1 MAVIARGP
9 AVPQDA
15 GDVGGAAMAKPKIRG
30 YAFGT
35 SAVPRSP
42 VSLAEFELMKETA
55 LFGDDDVR
63 YLHMSRAVLE
73 DQVDD
78 LLVAWYSYIRST
90 PHILHAFV
98 DRTTGVAD
106 EAYLAAVRR
115 RFRQW
120 VLDTAAAD
128 YGRAW
133 LDWQDEIG
141 RRHHRTGKNVTD
153 GASAAAIVPFRY
165 LPTMMYAMLA
175 TLRPFLARKGS
186 SAQDV
191 EGMHAAWT
199 KSLVLQVTLWC
210 RLYVKDGD
218 Y

>member
-1 MAVIARGP
+1 MARPRIP
-9 AVPQDA
+9 
-15 GDVGGAAMAKPKIRG
+15 G

-35 SAVPRSP
+35 GAVPRSP

-55 LFGDDDVR
+55 LFGEDDVR
-63 YLHMSRAVLE
+63 YLRMSRFVLE

-78 LLVAWYSYIRST
+78 VLDAWYGYVRAT

-98 DRTTGVAD
+98 DRETGAPD
-106 EAYLAAVRR
+106 EKYLAAVRE

-128 YGRAW
+128 YGHAW
-133 LDWQDEIG
+133 LDWQIEIG

-153 GASAAAIVPFRY
+153 GANTAPIVPFRY
-165 LPTMMYAMLA
+165 LPTMTYALLA
-175 TLRPFLARKGS
+175 TLRPFLARKGHPP
-186 SAQDV
+186 ADV

-199 KSLVLQVTLWC
+199 KSLLLQVTLWC
-210 RLYVKDGD
+210 HPYVKERDF
-218 Y
+218 

>member
-1 MAVIARGP
+1 MNAPR
-9 AVPQDA
+9 
-15 GDVGGAAMAKPKIRG
+15 IRG

-35 SAVPRSP
+35 AGVPRSP
-42 VSLAEFELMKETA
+42 VSLAEFDLMKATA
-55 LFGDDDVR
+55 LFGEDDVR
-63 YLHMSRAVLE
+63 YLRMSRLVLE

-78 LLVAWYSYIRST
+78 VLDAWYGYIRAM
-90 PHILHAFV
+90 PQILHAFA
-98 DRTTGVAD
+98 DRATGTPD
-106 EAYLAAVRR
+106 EAYLAAVRK

-133 LDWQDEIG
+133 LDWQMEIG

-153 GASAAAIVPFRY
+153 GANAADVVPFRY
-165 LPTMMYAMLA
+165 LPTMTYALLA
-175 TLRPFLARKGS
+175 TLRPFLAKKGH

-191 EGMHAAWT
+191 EAMHAAWC

-210 RLYVKDGD
+210 RPYVRDRD
-218 Y
+218 W